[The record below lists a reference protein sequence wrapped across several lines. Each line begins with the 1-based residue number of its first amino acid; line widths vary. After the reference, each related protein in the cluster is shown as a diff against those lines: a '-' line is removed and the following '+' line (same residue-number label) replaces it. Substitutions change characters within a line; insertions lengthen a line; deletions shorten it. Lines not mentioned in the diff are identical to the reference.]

1 MQLLC
6 DACYI
11 YMKNNELPVFQNYR
25 ENEDDN
31 SIENRK
37 FNEAIS
43 QSLQSGENDKKAPS
57 VLEILIDELNKYYRF
72 VSLDRQLYVYD
83 ATYGYWRLIPASNSN
98 YELRLLIPY
107 HLRSYAMKVNF
118 SNLYEWLLVDSEKV
132 KSDFFKEKKSWINF
146 SDCACNFN
154 DGKKTKKREDLRF
167 RYALNVDYPSEEKS
181 SGEFEKFVDRIFSDK
196 KTKKEFYKFL
206 AICFGNIRTLKYC
219 FFFYGVPDSGKTTML
234 NVIKYIL
241 GEENCASLSF
251 AQFNNEFALTQLLG
265 KRANLS
271 GEVSGIGNK
280 KLDVLKSITGN
291 DTITASYK
299 CKDHFQ
305 YQNQCIIVFACNVL
319 PQIDDFLEAQS
330 FLSRVIIFP
339 FSKSFK
345 RENWDNKLLYKLI
358 NDVAGIF
365 DCVRKGFKLLEEDKF
380 EILESDEM
388 KNAKLAYAGNTDS
401 FSVFS
406 DEYISSDKDSKV
418 SSAEIQEAYRAFCNQ
433 KDFNEL
439 PSSKW
444 AQVLKRNF
452 ACQPTTVV
460 IEGKRCRAYKGIK
473 IRKKTSEEILEKEAV
488 INNAS
493 NSNNSFL
500 PIMRRRQED

>member
-1 MQLLC
+1 
-6 DACYI
+6 
-11 YMKNNELPVFQNYR
+11 MKNKELPVFQNYR
-25 ENEDDN
+25 ENEEKNDN
-31 SIENRK
+31 IIESNK
-37 FNEAIS
+37 FNETVS
-43 QSLQSGENDKKAPS
+43 QALQSGENDKKAPS

-83 ATYGYWRLIPASNSN
+83 EAYGYWRLIPASNSN

-118 SNLYEWLLVDSEKV
+118 SNLYEWLLVDADRV
-132 KSDFFKEKKSWINF
+132 KSDFFKEKWNWINF
-146 SDCACNFN
+146 SDCAYNFK
-154 DGKKTKKREDLRF
+154 DGSTTTKRGKLQF
-167 RYALNVDYPSEEKS
+167 RYALNVDYPGEEKT
-181 SGEFEKFVDRIFSDK
+181 SGEFEKFVDGIFSDK

-206 AICFGNIRTLKYC
+206 AICFGNIRTLKVCC
-219 FFFYGVPDSGKTTML
+219 FLYGVPDSGKTTML

-241 GEENCASLSF
+241 GEENCSSLSF
-251 AQFNNEFALTQLLG
+251 SQFNNEFALTQLLG

-291 DTITASYK
+291 DTITASFK

-305 YQNQCIIVFACNVL
+305 YQNQCIIVFACNSL
-319 PQIDDFLEAQS
+319 PHIDDYLEAQS

-339 FSKSFK
+339 FSKSVK
-345 RENWDNKLLYKLI
+345 REKWDDKLLYKLI
-358 NDVAGIF
+358 NDVPGIF
-365 DCVRKGFKLLEEDKF
+365 DCVRKGFKLLEADKF
-380 EILESDEM
+380 EITESDEM

-406 DEYISSDKDSKV
+406 DKYISSNKDSKV
-418 SSAEIQEAYRAFCNQ
+418 LSAEIQEAYSAFCNQ

-439 PSSKW
+439 PASKW

-452 ACQPTTVV
+452 ACQPTTVA
-460 IEGKRCRAYKGIK
+460 IDGKRCRAYKGIK
-473 IRKKTSEEILEKEAV
+473 LRKKTSEEILEKEAV
-488 INNAS
+488 VNNAS

-500 PIMRRRQED
+500 PITHRRQED